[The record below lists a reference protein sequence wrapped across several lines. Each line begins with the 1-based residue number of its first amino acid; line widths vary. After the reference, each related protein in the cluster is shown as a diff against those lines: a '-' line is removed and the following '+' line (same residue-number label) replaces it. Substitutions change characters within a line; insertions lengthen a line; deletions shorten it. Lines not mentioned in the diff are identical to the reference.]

1 MPSLVMG
8 FLQICAGVI
17 LLQLSKSA
25 KDVPD
30 TAVFTGDL
38 DQVRTVAQQEQP
50 ETEPKADAIRGTA
63 AIIRRF
69 SVSRQKM
76 EVEEARRLQEER
88 TRDLEPVR
96 EGEQYEWDGIRRRRT
111 MSSRSATSGS
121 VHRRRTVRPPLG
133 MSHIPPHVENDNV
146 DGSGRTGEEA
156 GVHRMLSF
164 IRNRTP
170 SIWRK
175 GPPQRP
181 DQDRP
186 MAQETSH
193 PVALTEMPV
202 PPSAGSD
209 SISDFP
215 QYVDGADRS
224 GRSWSTASPGRDGG
238 YRGLAAPPP
247 PASSLSDDVSGRS
260 RGTSLRWAPDV
271 RFELSDVP
279 GSSSPPPPP
288 PPAPPP
294 HTAKRKFSFQNIFH
308 RPRDDRP
315 QTLDGAADGDSSHHD
330 DRSRPRSRLGL
341 GSRQSSHKDAAGFN
355 SATEEERVGLVK
367 GDSSSKLHLPEY
379 VSDNEL
385 DDHDRERNWKRE
397 EALSSTIR
405 ASAVSSSSSP
415 PHSSVSDDSDDY
427 QRDRAWNREVGSS
440 EKRGASH
447 EGDSR
452 YYYDP
457 PLPQDERRGKDKFHT
472 PSSSLLSSSS
482 STVTTTST
490 PKHSSNAEDDDPEQ
504 GDDSNEKKPGQ
515 LSSRDQD
522 SRAGGSDRGWDRD
535 RQDDGEGRSGGVGG
549 PSQSKGAFI

>member
-1 MPSLVMG
+1 MSSLVMG

-88 TRDLEPVR
+88 MRDLEPVR

-111 MSSRSATSGS
+111 ISSRSATSGS
-121 VHRRRTVRPPLG
+121 VHRPRTVRPPLG
-133 MSHIPPHVENDNV
+133 MSHIPPHIENDNR
-146 DGSGRTGEEA
+146 DGSGRVGEEA
-156 GVHRMLSF
+156 GVHRLLNF
-164 IRNRTP
+164 IRSRAP

-175 GPPQRP
+175 GPPQGP
-181 DQDRP
+181 DQGRP
-186 MAQETSH
+186 MAEETGH

-202 PPSAGSD
+202 PPSTRSD
-209 SISDFP
+209 GVSDFP
-215 QYVDGADRS
+215 PYVDGADRS
-224 GRSWSTASPGRDGG
+224 GRNWSTTSPGPDGR

-247 PASSLSDDVSGRS
+247 PASSLSDDLSGRS
-260 RGTSLRWAPDV
+260 RGASLRWAPDV
-271 RFELSDVP
+271 RVELSDVP
-279 GSSSPPPPP
+279 RSSSPPPPP
-288 PPAPPP
+288 PPP

-315 QTLDGAADGDSSHHD
+315 QTLDGAADGDSSRHD

-341 GSRQSSHKDAAGFN
+341 GSRQSSHKDAA
-355 SATEEERVGLVK
+355 SLKAATEEERVGLVK
-367 GDSSSKLHLPEY
+367 GDSSSKLHLPDY
-379 VSDNEL
+379 ASDDES
-385 DDHDRERNWKRE
+385 DEHDRERNWMQEK
-397 EALSSTIR
+397 ALSSTIR
-405 ASAVSSSSSP
+405 PAVVCSPSP
-415 PHSSVSDDSDDY
+415 PHSSTSDDSDNL
-427 QRDRAWNREVGSS
+427 QGGRASNKEVDSRE
-440 EKRGASH
+440 KCGAFH
-447 EGDSR
+447 DDDSR

-457 PLPQDERRGKDKFHT
+457 PLPQQDRQGKDKFHT
-472 PSSSLLSSSS
+472 PSSSLMSSSS

-490 PKHSSNAEDDDPEQ
+490 PKHSSNAEDEDAEESDDNNEEKPGELLSREHDSRTGGSGRGWHGGRQ
-504 GDDSNEKKPGQ
+504 GDG
-515 LSSRDQD
+515 
-522 SRAGGSDRGWDRD
+522 
-535 RQDDGEGRSGGVGG
+535 GG
-549 PSQSKGAFI
+549 PSGDVGGYPQSKGAFI